1 MKRKLRSL
9 AWLSLT
15 VLPLPVQS
23 VHELLLV
30 ALELLLVALL
40 AGGIWLAHGVVLEFA
55 EFFSDAAAA
64 YCSYLRRQLNI
75 VRRRDIEAGPP

>member
-9 AWLSLT
+9 AWPSLT
-15 VLPLPVQS
+15 VLPVPVQS
-23 VHELLLV
+23 VHELLL
-30 ALELLLVALL
+30 AALL
-40 AGGIWLAHGVVLEFA
+40 AGGITLAHGVVREFA

-75 VRRRDIEAGPP
+75 ERRRDIAAGPP